1 MIQFSLTL
9 ICLIFLFSGA
19 RVHAEEPVTD
29 GQEITIEEFLQKLS
43 TVPDVVG
50 RKDPFVTA
58 GPPFEIPKKEDENAI
73 SMSAP
78 VLERYPILQYAV
90 VATLLGDEYPRA
102 LLKLPAA
109 EKGKVLIVKVKDKLG
124 NKGGVISK
132 ILKDG
137 VVVLQS
143 SRSPLG
149 FVEKSEVVL
158 RVGTDAAA
166 QTAPA
171 ITAPPPR

>member
-1 MIQFSLTL
+1 MIPFFFSLA
-9 ICLIFLFSGA
+9 CLVFLFTGA
-19 RVHAEEPVTD
+19 HAQGEEPGAN

-50 RKDPFVTA
+50 RKDPFITA

-78 VLERYPILQYAV
+78 VLERYPILQYSI

-109 EKGKVLIVKVKDKLG
+109 EQGKVLIVKVKDKLG

-166 QTAPA
+166 QTGPA
-171 ITAPPPR
+171 TIAPPRR